1 VRIIYGINP
10 VKEALRAGSGINK
23 LVVSRRT
30 DERAIKDIT
39 NDAFRLNIIIER
51 ADKSR
56 LDELAPDGKHQ
67 GVVLVMSEGFNYVE
81 LDDMLSAW
89 RNTGERALILVLDSI
104 EDPQNLGAM
113 IRSAVAAGAH
123 GVIVP
128 KDRAAGVTPAVVK
141 ASAGATAHV
150 SIARVTNISS
160 AIEALKKENIWVIG
174 LAGDSD
180 IELYDASLDIDVAF
194 VVGAEGRG
202 LRPLV
207 RKNCDYA
214 VRIPMA
220 GTIGSLNAA
229 QAMTIAL
236 FEARR
241 KRRG

>member
-1 VRIIYGINP
+1 MRIIYGINP